1 MILVI
6 LTSWIVCVLISPIM
20 KVYFYEY
27 IPYVDAFKY
36 MDYFSIDPL
45 MSDYWPNS
53 LPIIFK
59 LFYDIYDIPVFHLF
73 FGILLKL
80 GFLISLYLIAN
91 KITKDYFA
99 SFLSLILFIGIFKIF
114 RIALNINIPDIP
126 IGLMSNEIRGGIYFS
141 FRQLGL
147 IFSLSAFYLHWK
159 ERYLISSIILTTG
172 LFVHPINILVFFL
185 CMVTSTLIHSLLT
198 MNFKGML
205 KYCVSFI
212 MPVLFGAILYKIPLD
227 AIFNNIEPIS
237 FKEHWGFI
245 MKNEPDDVSVL
256 YNLQNDAKLYIV
268 TFILT
273 VFGIFYWFNKTFQ
286 KPINKINLKIYI
298 NSREAITIIYLVIPW
313 LFVLFGIVWESF
325 MIPLLPDKIND
336 IFTTL
341 MFRRYSAVSSFIYVP
356 IFSLFVVK
364 YFKLFCNYIFEKS
377 IYTKQRKNIIQN
389 KYLLIIFTQVVF
401 STSLIVYFNKMVDDF
416 HAKIN
421 FISFD
426 HQPPEF
432 FIYQDENINL
442 THSYNDQY
450 FNPPFTI
457 SSLIDVCKYIR
468 NNIQI
473 DEALII
479 PPYIRE
485 FRALSNRQV
494 LISEKLDGNNAPYNR
509 KYATLYLQRFHAIT
523 KGLSYDDFEGIVF
536 GGGQTYSKMRKQ
548 FLSLNKNNIEEIS
561 NKFPNHNY
569 LVTEVNHFFQ
579 FPVVYKNNDFIIYD
593 IN

>member
-1 MILVI
+1 
-6 LTSWIVCVLISPIM
+6 M

-273 VFGIFYWFNKTFQ
+273 VFGIFYWFN
-286 KPINKINLKIYI
+286 
-298 NSREAITIIYLVIPW
+298 
-313 LFVLFGIVWESF
+313 
-325 MIPLLPDKIND
+325 
-336 IFTTL
+336 
-341 MFRRYSAVSSFIYVP
+341 
-356 IFSLFVVK
+356 
-364 YFKLFCNYIFEKS
+364 
-377 IYTKQRKNIIQN
+377 
-389 KYLLIIFTQVVF
+389 
-401 STSLIVYFNKMVDDF
+401 
-416 HAKIN
+416 
-421 FISFD
+421 
-426 HQPPEF
+426 
-432 FIYQDENINL
+432 
-442 THSYNDQY
+442 
-450 FNPPFTI
+450 
-457 SSLIDVCKYIR
+457 
-468 NNIQI
+468 
-473 DEALII
+473 
-479 PPYIRE
+479 
-485 FRALSNRQV
+485 
-494 LISEKLDGNNAPYNR
+494 
-509 KYATLYLQRFHAIT
+509 
-523 KGLSYDDFEGIVF
+523 
-536 GGGQTYSKMRKQ
+536 
-548 FLSLNKNNIEEIS
+548 
-561 NKFPNHNY
+561 
-569 LVTEVNHFFQ
+569 
-579 FPVVYKNNDFIIYD
+579 
-593 IN
+593 